1 MRWLDSISD
10 SMHMSLS
17 KLQEILKDKEGWCA
31 ESLGDKELDITEQL
45 NKSKQGLRLLP
56 LR

>member
-31 ESLGDKELDITEQL
+31 ESLGDKELDLKKNWSLIPTMTALQFL
-45 NKSKQGLRLLP
+45 S
-56 LR
+56 